1 MAFTPLKGYSI
12 QTGGTNTGTWGG
24 GTTSPPNQDL
34 NNGVMLVMDNNLA
47 GISSISLSSSNY
59 TLSATDIG
67 NCCLRFTG
75 TLTANISVGPGSSML
90 FNGFYY
96 WENLTSGAFTVTII
110 PLAGAS
116 VVLPQNR
123 RGILFVDSTNGARIV
138 SIAGSS
144 TADPIPS
151 GSVMTFYQ
159 ASPPSGWTQVVSL
172 NDYALRIVSGT
183 GGTTGGSVAFSTAFA
198 SQTPTGSVSAPTVS
212 VPYNGWSDGGQN
224 AGPRDTLVVC
234 SGTQGQTFGGFG
246 YATNANQTVTA
257 STPSFTGNAINL
269 AVQYAN
275 IILAS
280 RN

>member
-1 MAFTPLKGYSI
+1 MAFTPLKGFSI
-12 QTGGTNTGTWGG
+12 QTGGTNTGTWGA
-24 GTTSPPNQDL
+24 GTTSPSGQDL

-47 GISSISLSSSNY
+47 GVSTISLSSSNY

-67 NCCLRFTG
+67 NCCLRFIG
-75 TLTANISVGPGSSML
+75 TLTANVSIGNGSSSL

-96 WENLTSGAFTVTII
+96 WENATSGAFTVT
-110 PLAGAS
+110 LSTTGGS
-116 VVLPQNR
+116 VVLPQSR
-123 RGILFVDSTNGARIV
+123 RGVLFADNSNGPRIM
-138 SIAGSS
+138 SIAGLS

-159 ASPPSGWTQVVSL
+159 ASPPSGWTQVTNL
-172 NDYALRIVSGT
+172 NDFALRIVSGT
-183 GGTTGGSVAFSTAFA
+183 GGTTGGSVAFSSAFA
-198 SQTPTGSVSAPTVS
+198 SQTPTGSVSAPTVAI
-212 VPYNGWSDGGQN
+212 PYNGWSDGGSN

-234 SGTQGQTFGGFG
+234 SGTSGQTFGGFG
-246 YATNANQTVTA
+246 LATNANQTVTA
-257 STPSFTGNAINL
+257 STPSFSGNAINL